1 MTDITGT
8 QHRMVT
14 NKYCAEHKTKKL
26 KGKNGTHVRGKRN
39 MTLGIILRVGSGSK
53 NERRF
58 LHRGQSNFSY
68 DIVGV
73 FFAAPML
80 WLIVLN

>member
-1 MTDITGT
+1 MADITGT
-8 QHRMVT
+8 QRRMVPD
-14 NKYCAEHKTKKL
+14 KYWAEHKTKKL

-53 NERRF
+53 NERSF

-68 DIVGV
+68 DIV
-73 FFAAPML
+73 
-80 WLIVLN
+80 

>member
-1 MTDITGT
+1 
-8 QHRMVT
+8 
-14 NKYCAEHKTKKL
+14 
-26 KGKNGTHVRGKRN
+26 

-80 WLIVLN
+80 WLSVLN